1 MKYPKN
7 FNKLKPAE
15 QEEWLVNKL
24 QDIYDIEQ
32 DIKIALGKIRGGEI
46 IIFKE
51 VDRLDLLEMKDED

>member
-7 FNKLKPAE
+7 FNRLNQSE
-15 QEEWLVNKL
+15 QEQWLVNKL

-46 IIFKE
+46 VLFKE

>member
-1 MKYPKN
+1 MKYPKH
-7 FNKLKPAE
+7 FNKLNQSE
-15 QEEWLVNKL
+15 QEQWLVNKL

-46 IIFKE
+46 VLFKE

>member
-7 FNKLKPAE
+7 FNKLKPIE
-15 QEEWLVNKL
+15 QELWLVNKL
-24 QDIYDIEQ
+24 QYIYDLEQ

-46 IIFKE
+46 ILFKE

>member
-1 MKYPKN
+1 MKYPKH
-7 FNKLKPAE
+7 FNKLNPSE
-15 QEEWLVNKL
+15 QELWLVNKL

-46 IIFKE
+46 VLFKE

>member
-1 MKYPKN
+1 MKYPKL
-7 FNKLKPAE
+7 FNKLTPSE
-15 QEEWLVNKL
+15 QEQWLVNKL

-46 IIFKE
+46 VLFKE